1 MKLNF
6 RSKAAF
12 ASNKAFNYLADKNP
26 SDISQ
31 IVIVRHA
38 AIGDFMNIRPFLIGL
53 KSFFPSAKITLSTIN
68 TYTYGIPNDLI
79 NDVHVIDRTIG
90 DKKTSIFQRIK
101 QIKQL
106 PQADLLFDLTDSSLS
121 LYTAIFSRPKL
132 KIGYSYRPSR
142 RFFYDISTLRSDFVL
157 EADSVLHMLYILGY
171 SRHGDLQYGYEQ
183 KYPKQQTK
191 RIMYF
196 AGASMKNKCWSEDKF
211 TSLIGQMSDK
221 YPDYQHVI
229 LQGIRDDE
237 KFLEIYNSLSHSN
250 NITLQQTMSLDNVM
264 QFLSNSHLLISND
277 TGIRNMAIATQTP
290 TIGIFFDIAPFKYW
304 PNEKIHDCV
313 FNVDYQQPTVNNV
326 FKSAQMMMKKFLV

>member
-6 RSKAAF
+6 RPKAAF
-12 ASNKAFNYLADKNP
+12 ASNKAFKYFTDKSP
-26 SDISQ
+26 SDINQ
-31 IVIVRHA
+31 IVIIRHA

-53 KSFFPSAKITLSTIN
+53 KLFFPNAKITLSTIN

-90 DKKTSIFQRIK
+90 DNKTGLLQRIK

-121 LYTAIFSRPKL
+121 LFTTIFSKPKL
-132 KIGYSYRPSR
+132 KIGYSYSAFR

-157 EADSVLHMLYILGY
+157 EADSVLHMLYMLGY
-171 SRHGDLQYGYEQ
+171 SRHGDLEYGYDKQ
-183 KYPKQQTK
+183 YPKKPTK
-191 RIMYF
+191 QIVYF

-229 LQGIRDDE
+229 LQGIRNDE
-237 KFLEIYNSLSHSN
+237 KFLEIYSPISN
-250 NITLQQTMSLDNVM
+250 KKNVILQETMSLEDVM
-264 QFLSNSHLLISND
+264 QFLSDSHLLISND

-313 FNVDYQQPTVNNV
+313 FNEDYHQPTVDNV
-326 FKSAQMMMKKFLV
+326 FKSAQRMMKFF

>member
-1 MKLNF
+1 MQLNF
-6 RSKAAF
+6 RQKAAF
-12 ASNKAFNYLADKNP
+12 ASKKAVNYLADKNP
-26 SDISQ
+26 DDISQ

-68 TYTYGIPNDLI
+68 SYTYGTPNDLI
-79 NDVHVIDRTIG
+79 NEVHVIDRTVG
-90 DKKTSIFQRIK
+90 DKKTSFFQRIK

-121 LYTAIFSRPKL
+121 LYTTIFSKPKL
-132 KIGYSYRPSR
+132 KIGYSYRSFR

-157 EADSVLHMLYILGY
+157 EADSVLHMLYMLGY
-171 SRHGDLQYGYEQ
+171 SRHGDLEYGYG
-183 KYPKQQTK
+183 KLYPKKHAKQ
-191 RIMYF
+191 IVYF

-211 TSLIGQMSDK
+211 TALIEQLSDQ

-229 LQGIRDDE
+229 LQGIRKDE
-237 KFLEIYNSLSHSN
+237 QFLEVYSPISHKKN
-250 NITLQQTMSLDNVM
+250 VKLQETMSLERVM
-264 QFLSNSHLLISND
+264 QFLANSHLLISND

-304 PNEKIHDCV
+304 PNEQKHDCV
-313 FNVDYQQPTVNNV
+313 FNKNYQQPAMTDVLD
-326 FKSAQMMMKKFLV
+326 SAVKMMEYLQ

>member
-6 RSKAAF
+6 RPKAAF
-12 ASNKAFNYLADKNP
+12 ASKKAVNYLADKNP
-26 SDISQ
+26 DDISQ

-68 TYTYGIPNDLI
+68 SYTYGIPNDLI
-79 NDVHVIDRTIG
+79 NEVHVIDRTVG
-90 DKKTSIFQRIK
+90 DKKTSFFQRIK

-121 LYTAIFSRPKL
+121 LYTTIFSKPKL
-132 KIGYSYRPSR
+132 KIGYSYRSSR

-157 EADSVLHMLYILGY
+157 EADSVLHMLYMLGY
-171 SRHGDLQYGYEQ
+171 SRHGDLEYGYG
-183 KYPKQQTK
+183 KLYPKKHAKQ
-191 RIMYF
+191 IVYF

-211 TSLIGQMSDK
+211 TTLIEQLSDQ

-229 LQGIRDDE
+229 LQGIRKDE
-237 KFLEIYNSLSHSN
+237 QFLEIYSPISHKKN
-250 NITLQQTMSLDNVM
+250 VKLQETMSLERVM
-264 QFLSNSHLLISND
+264 QFLANSHLLISND

-304 PNEKIHDCV
+304 PNEQKHDCV
-313 FNVDYQQPTVNNV
+313 FNKNYQQPAMTDVLD
-326 FKSAQMMMKKFLV
+326 SAVKMMEYLQ

>member
-1 MKLNF
+1 MQLNF
-6 RSKAAF
+6 RQKAAF
-12 ASNKAFNYLADKNP
+12 ASKKAVNYLADKNP
-26 SDISQ
+26 DDISQ

-68 TYTYGIPNDLI
+68 SYTYGIPNDLI
-79 NDVHVIDRTIG
+79 NEVHVIDRTVG
-90 DKKTSIFQRIK
+90 DKKTSFFQRIK

-121 LYTAIFSRPKL
+121 LYTTIFSKPKL
-132 KIGYSYRPSR
+132 KIGYSYRSFR

-157 EADSVLHMLYILGY
+157 EADSVLHMLYMLGY
-171 SRHGDLQYGYEQ
+171 SRHGDLEYGYG
-183 KYPKQQTK
+183 KLYPKKHAKQ
-191 RIMYF
+191 IVYF

-211 TSLIGQMSDK
+211 TTLIEQLSDQ

-229 LQGIRDDE
+229 LQGIRKDE
-237 KFLEIYNSLSHSN
+237 QFLEVYSPISHKKN
-250 NITLQQTMSLDNVM
+250 VKLQKTMSLEGAM
-264 QFLSNSHLLISND
+264 QFLANSHLLISND

-304 PNEKIHDCV
+304 PNEQKHDCV
-313 FNVDYQQPTVNNV
+313 FNKNYQQPAMTDVLD
-326 FKSAQMMMKKFLV
+326 SAVKMMEYLQ